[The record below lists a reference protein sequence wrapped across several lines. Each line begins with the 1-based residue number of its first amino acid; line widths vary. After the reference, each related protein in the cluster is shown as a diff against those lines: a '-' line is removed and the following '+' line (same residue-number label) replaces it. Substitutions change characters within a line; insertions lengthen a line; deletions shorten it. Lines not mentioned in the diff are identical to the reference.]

1 MQYSNLHNHTIFSD
15 GKCTVEENIQAAI
28 AKGMASIGFSDH
40 SYLPWGE
47 RYCIAKARIPEYIA
61 EVRAMQAKYKDQIE
75 VYLGLEQDVNS
86 ALNNRSDYD
95 YIIGDLHDV
104 CCEGEYYAVDSN
116 RETMQYAID
125 TFFGGDATA
134 YAKAY
139 FADYA
144 EKIAE
149 LKPDVLGHIDLVTK
163 FSLMNEEDP
172 AYLAAA
178 KETLIASLE
187 VTPIIELNTGAIS
200 RGHRP
205 IYPAVYLLDEVKA
218 HGGKITLTADSHHVE
233 HLTFYFDEAREIM
246 KSRGINSMLVYKGG
260 QFEEVGI

>member
-1 MQYSNLHNHTIFSD
+1 
-15 GKCTVEENIQAAI
+15 
-28 AKGMASIGFSDH
+28 MASIGFSDH
-40 SYLPWGE
+40 SYLSWGE
-47 RYCIAKARIPEYIA
+47 RYCIAKANIPAYIA
-61 EVRAMQAKYKDQIE
+61 EVRAMQVKYKDQIE
-75 VYLGLEQDVNS
+75 VVLGLEQDVNS
-86 ALNNRSDYD
+86 ALDNRSDYD

-104 CCEGEYYAVDSN
+104 CCEGEHYAVDSN
-116 RETMQYAID
+116 REIMQHTID

-144 EKIAE
+144 QKIKD
-149 LKPDVLGHIDLVTK
+149 LKPDVLGHFDLVTK

-172 AYLAAA
+172 VYLSAA
-178 KETLIASLE
+178 KEALIASLE
-187 VTPIIELNTGAIS
+187 VTPIIELNTGALS
-200 RGHRP
+200 RGLRP

-218 HGGKITLTADSHHVE
+218 HGGRLTLTADSHHID

-246 KSRGINSMLVYKGG
+246 KSRGINSMLVYKNG